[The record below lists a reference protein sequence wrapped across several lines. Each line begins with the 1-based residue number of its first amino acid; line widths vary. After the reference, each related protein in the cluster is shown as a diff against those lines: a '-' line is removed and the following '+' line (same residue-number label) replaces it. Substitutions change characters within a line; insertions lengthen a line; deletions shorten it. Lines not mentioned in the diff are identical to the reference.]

1 MWSPPPLISKN
12 FLSSRRARFSNQKF
26 LKDRIIPCANRC
38 RLSSGMNQF
47 PIDSE
52 FGVFQADGSE
62 MLLQR
67 VKEIYTIAKLK
78 ECFTDGIRGTQA
90 RAGCNIRPD

>member
-1 MWSPPPLISKN
+1 
-12 FLSSRRARFSNQKF
+12 
-26 LKDRIIPCANRC
+26 
-38 RLSSGMNQF
+38 MNQF
-47 PIDSE
+47 TIDSE

-90 RAGCNIRPD
+90 RAGCNIRPDVAPLATGTANSRNYGARSIQSGPA